1 MNDIELIIHSMSR
14 VGKPLSSATSTAETP
29 SPEPY
34 APDSKTAA
42 SSTPTAKPPNSDDT
56 SPTTSPP
63 TNKETMH
70 YPHDPLT
77 RFAQGKPQPK
87 HILNELANDGYITP
101 NPHDNTYRLTPHGEA
116 TLNTP

>member
-1 MNDIELIIHSMSR
+1 
-14 VGKPLSSATSTAETP
+14 
-29 SPEPY
+29 
-34 APDSKTAA
+34 
-42 SSTPTAKPPNSDDT
+42 
-56 SPTTSPP
+56 
-63 TNKETMH
+63 MH